1 MIRRNL
7 SHALVL
13 GLLLG
18 ASFARAADV
27 PLVIA
32 KSVEAVA
39 SRPAFVSHDDWFAV
53 ALDFTPVEKLRSELE
68 KRIGKT
74 LLHRGEAHL
83 TLVTPPEWSILSQ
96 VLRMKDVEALAEK
109 KKVHQQPFRVRCV
122 KKVSATLAGAV
133 EESWFVAVSAPELL
147 EFRKD
152 IWRLYM
158 AKGGPSEDFKWR
170 RWVPHITL
178 GFTKRDLYD
187 EDLVN
192 KERADC
198 AFALT
203 LE

>member
-1 MIRRNL
+1 MTRRNL
-7 SHALVL
+7 SAGLVL
-13 GLLLG
+13 ALFLG
-18 ASFARAADV
+18 ASVARATDV
-27 PLVIA
+27 PLALA

-53 ALDFTPVEKLRSELE
+53 ALDFAPLEKLRGQLE
-68 KRIGKT
+68 KRIGKP

-83 TLVTPPEWSILSQ
+83 TLVTPPEWGILSQ
-96 VLRMKDVEALAEK
+96 VLRMKDVEALATK
-109 KKVHQQPFRVRCV
+109 KKVHERPFTVRCV
-122 KKVSATLAGAV
+122 KKVSAKFAGAT

-152 IWRLYM
+152 LWRLYM
-158 AKGGPSEDFKWR
+158 AKGGSSEDFKWR

-192 KERADC
+192 KEKADC